1 MSSLFLIKKHQK
13 KLDKRCPF
21 CYNTHMTK
29 TKKTNE
35 KKPLTKE
42 QIKNTLD
49 EFRETAELFRQ
60 RGFNARVYGV
70 TRSTRRGR
78 ARA

>member
-1 MSSLFLIKKHQK
+1 
-13 KLDKRCPF
+13 
-21 CYNTHMTK
+21 MTK